1 VKAVDL
7 WPRFARF
14 GRVGEVFIPSKV
26 DKQGKQFGFVKY
38 REVKDAKE
46 LLRIISNIWIDSF
59 KLRINLSKFNR
70 KTEPMPNEDTRR
82 KEPEAVTGTV
92 RDGATTVGRTF
103 KTALLAENAT
113 GSRTGGVEKT
123 KGEVVWEVEVEEE
136 RMMKLEGAC
145 VGYLVENTNAQSIQ
159 NNFQMDGF
167 QSLKVCALGYMTV
180 LIWSDKVEE
189 VREIMETVGW
199 WCSLFEKVIPWS
211 PDVVFNN
218 RAVWLRCYGVPPHA
232 WGNDLFRSI
241 AFKHGRFLE
250 VDDSTKEMKRCD
262 VARIKILTNDKAA
275 IDTSMA
281 VKVLGKRFDIRIWK
295 K

>member
-1 VKAVDL
+1 
-7 WPRFARF
+7 
-14 GRVGEVFIPSKV
+14 
-26 DKQGKQFGFVKY
+26 
-38 REVKDAKE
+38 
-46 LLRIISNIWIDSF
+46 
-59 KLRINLSKFNR
+59 
-70 KTEPMPNEDTRR
+70 
-82 KEPEAVTGTV
+82 
-92 RDGATTVGRTF
+92 
-103 KTALLAENAT
+103 
-113 GSRTGGVEKT
+113 
-123 KGEVVWEVEVEEE
+123 VVWEVEVEED

-145 VGYLVENTNAQSIQ
+145 LGYLVENTNAQSIQ
-159 NNFQMDGF
+159 NNFHMDGF
-167 QSLKVCALGYMTV
+167 LSLKVCALGYMKV

-189 VREIMETVGW
+189 VKEIMETVGW

-211 PDVVFNN
+211 PDVVVNS

-250 VDDSTKEMKRCD
+250 VDDNTKEMKRCD
-262 VARIKILTNDKAA
+262 VGRIKILTNDKAA